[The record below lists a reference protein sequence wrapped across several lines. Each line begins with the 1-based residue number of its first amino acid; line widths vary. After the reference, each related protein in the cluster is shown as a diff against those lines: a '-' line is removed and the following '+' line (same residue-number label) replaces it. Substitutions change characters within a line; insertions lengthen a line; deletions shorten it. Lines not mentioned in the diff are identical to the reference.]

1 MVVNGLTLNTYV
13 PAGKV
18 STIIFSRVLI
28 YVTCNLI
35 RKLEHV
41 ITRKVCDLFK
51 KTCRN
56 STRTTL
62 EQSVKMTVKLLKEI
76 TKVDK
81 RTLKYSSP
89 DCLINVNQKNLLINL
104 ISSLHSSS

>member
-28 YVTCNLI
+28 YVTYNLI

-41 ITRKVCDLFK
+41 ITRKVFDLFK

-76 TKVDK
+76 KVDK
-81 RTLKYSSP
+81 RILKHSSP
-89 DCLINVNQKNLLINL
+89 DCLINVNQKNLLINV